1 MAVARLD
8 CVPAVTVATG
18 VAERRGPKRSLEHA
32 HLQPLDLLLVSGY
45 VSLGV
50 GDGAAMISGAI

>member
-18 VAERRGPKRSLEHA
+18 VAERRGPKRSLEEA
-32 HLQPLDLLLVSGY
+32 LLQPLDLLLVSGY
-45 VSLGV
+45 VFLGV
-50 GDGAAMISGAI
+50 DDGAMC